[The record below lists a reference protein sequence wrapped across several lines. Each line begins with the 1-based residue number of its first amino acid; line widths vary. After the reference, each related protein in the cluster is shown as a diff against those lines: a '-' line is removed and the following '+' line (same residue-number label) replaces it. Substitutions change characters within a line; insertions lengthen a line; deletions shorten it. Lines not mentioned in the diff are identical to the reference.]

1 MKMKQR
7 LARFCTLG
15 TKIVYFTINL
25 RINGTKISSKINQI
39 CIEQKLMIYFVILQ
53 PSKILVDNIKIIK
66 AESEKEYI
74 EDSKLLL
81 DDIKNEFI
89 RSMNGETKNSWL
101 SNLNTYVI
109 KDFKWNSKIAIQTYL
124 KSLINNSTAMNKTL
138 FIDSE
143 MYTSRLKQDSI
154 LLITEAA
161 FGSFWIEMEDMNNC
175 FNTPST
181 VINKIN
187 YRRQSAI
194 KIINSQNF
202 NKKRNLKYCSKIF
215 DIFAE
220 EMTKVS
226 VNHNN
231 EKVAGW
237 QKLWTC
243 NKNDVQDRP
252 FEAIKQLSS
261 TRERLILSQNW
272 KRIIRHPNF

>member
-1 MKMKQR
+1 M
-7 LARFCTLG
+7 
-15 TKIVYFTINL
+15 
-25 RINGTKISSKINQI
+25 
-39 CIEQKLMIYFVILQ
+39 
-53 PSKILVDNIKIIK
+53 LVDNIKIIK

-89 RSMNGETKNSWL
+89 RSMNGETKNSWF

-138 FIDSE
+138 FIDSD

-154 LLITEAA
+154 WLIAEAA

-187 YRRQSAI
+187 CRRQSAI

-202 NKKRNLKYCSKIF
+202 NKKRNSKYCSKIF

-226 VNHNN
+226 VNHIN

-261 TRERLILSQNW
+261 TRGRLILSQNW
-272 KRIIRHPNF
+272 KRIIRHPNFLKQTLLQDQFGIKICKNRTELSK